1 MANFAEKK
9 MENMER
15 YAENFS
21 LWAEECVKVIDKDSG
36 REVPFRLNAP
46 QRRVA
51 ALMEKQRKAG
61 RPVRVILLKARQWGG
76 STLVQVYMAWMQLVV
91 RRGWNSVTCAHVKDA
106 AGSIRGMYT
115 RLLRCYPPEL
125 KPGKPKDWELVP
137 YEKSASVGYV
147 TARDCQVAIATA
159 LSPNAVRGSNF
170 AMAHL
175 SEVAFW
181 GDGDAGTAEEI
192 VRTVSGSVL
201 RCPDSVIVMESTA
214 NGKENYFYEEWKRAV
229 SGKSDKLAVF
239 VPWHEIELY
248 RRPVTR
254 AETGRLLASL
264 DDYERALLERGVE
277 LEAVAWY
284 HDKRKEYQSHE
295 AMMAEFPSTA
305 EEAFS
310 TSRQPVFA
318 PETVPAA
325 EEKVSAPAAQLAVFI
340 PGEGKRPH
348 VLAEFALRPRLVV
361 VSEMEMAVP
370 LGEAVNRAGRLQRAA
385 GRPLMV
391 VENAAPE
398 ERTHARWCSAALA
411 EAGASL
417 VYDEED
423 RPWFAPDTD
432 VLSEWIDI
440 LNALLRDGEVV
451 EKEDVRS
458 LYAGFRFA
466 APWLAPRIVARL
478 AAAFYCRSG
487 GGATDYDS
495 LL

>member
-1 MANFAEKK
+1 
-9 MENMER
+9 MER

-21 LWAEECVKVIDKDSG
+21 VWAEECVKVIDKESG

-51 ALMEKQRKAG
+51 GLMEQQRRAG
-61 RPVRVILLKARQWGG
+61 RPIRVILLKARQWGG

-106 AGSIRGMYT
+106 AGSIRGMYN

-147 TARDCQVAIATA
+147 ASRDCQVAIATA

-192 VRTVSGSVL
+192 VRTVCGSVL

-229 SGKSDKLAVF
+229 NGESDKLAVF

-264 DDYERALLERGVE
+264 DDYERALLEQGVE
-277 LEAVAWY
+277 LESVAWY

-305 EEAFS
+305 EEAFR
-310 TSRQPVFA
+310 TSCTPVFA
-318 PETVPAA
+318 PETVPVA
-325 EEKVSAPAAQLAVFI
+325 EAEDVKAHLAVFV
-340 PGEGKRPH
+340 PGEGKRLH
-348 VLAEFALRPRLVV
+348 VLAEFALRPRLVAV
-361 VSEMEMAVP
+361 NEMEVAMP
-370 LGEAVNRAGRLQRAA
+370 LGEAVKLAACRQRAT
-385 GRPLMV
+385 GLPIMV
-391 VENAAPE
+391 VENAASE

-417 VYDEED
+417 VFDEED
-423 RPWFAPDTD
+423 RPWFAPDAH

-440 LNALLRDGEVV
+440 LNALLRDGEVG

-458 LYAGFRFA
+458 LYAGFRFT
-466 APWLAPRIVARL
+466 APWLSPRIVARL
-478 AAAFYCRSG
+478 AAASYRRSG
-487 GGATDYDS
+487 GCASDYDS